1 MLDAIYSPPKKKIWG
16 KQSKIKYAV
25 VHGWT
30 ICQGGKRL
38 LTYQLTVV
46 CFYPTNFRKEDGVIY
61 RRLTWPTVTPQN
73 ARAELSHHWR
83 RVWCGA
89 SAIKSLN
96 VSVTNSF
103 QGKQRRQSGSA
114 EGWRFYWPRPVLIT
128 LALSKHLV
136 KHIVV
141 YKQTTQLIIN
151 LPRPTSPTERC

>member
-1 MLDAIYSPPKKKIWG
+1 MQCIPPKMWG
-16 KQSKIKYAV
+16 KQDKICYCSWV
-25 VHGWT
+25 NNLSGWQT
-30 ICQGGKRL
+30 SAH
-38 LTYQLTVV
+38 QLTVV
-46 CFYPTNFRKEDGVIY
+46 CFYPTDFRKEDGVIY

-83 RVWCGA
+83 RVWRGA
-89 SAIKSLN
+89 SPIKSLN
-96 VSVTNSF
+96 VSDTNSF
-103 QGKQRRQSGSA
+103 QAKQQRQSGSA